1 MNYTIGRSDLDGV
14 VVFLAVAEEG
24 GFRAAARRLGVTPSA
39 ISQAIRVFE
48 DRIGVAL
55 LVRTTRSV
63 GLTEA
68 GERLLTQVRPAAQL
82 MLQGI
87 ESARSLGSAV
97 TGVLRISVPTPS
109 VTMLTER
116 FVAGFLAAHPG
127 LQLELIGD
135 DRLVD
140 IVAEGCDAGVRPR
153 TFVQADMVAVPLN
166 GEEPNVVVG
175 APALLARHGHPSQP
189 QDVGRIPCIVF
200 RQADM
205 LLDEWAFNVDG
216 ERRVVSIRG
225 PLILDDVAACI
236 HAAEQAVG
244 LFRLP
249 RSLVARHIHAGTLEV
264 VLAEFSVPFPGLALY
279 YPNRRTVTPKLRA
292 FIDYIRA
299 NSSDVGSRR
308 AD

>member
-1 MNYTIGRSDLDGV
+1 MNYTIGRNDLDGV

-39 ISQAIRVFE
+39 VSQAIRVFE

-63 GLTEA
+63 ALTEA
-68 GERLLTQVRPAAQL
+68 GERLLMQVRPAAQQL
-82 MLQGI
+82 LQGI
-87 ESARSLGSAV
+87 ESARSLGSSV
-97 TGVLRISVPTPS
+97 TGVLRISVPRPS
-109 VTMLTER
+109 VPMLTER
-116 FVAGFLAAHPG
+116 YVAGFLAAHPG
-127 LQLELIGD
+127 LRLELIGD

-153 TFVQADMVAVPLN
+153 SFVQADMVAVPLN

-175 APALLARHGHPSQP
+175 APSLLARYGRPSLP
-189 QDVGRIPCIVF
+189 HDIGRLPCTVF

-205 LLDEWAFNVDG
+205 LLDEWAFDVAG

-225 PLILDDVAACI
+225 PLILDDVVACI
-236 HAAEQAVG
+236 HAAEQGVG

-249 RSLVARHIHAGTLEV
+249 RSLVARNIHAGTLEV
-264 VLAEFSVPFPGLALY
+264 VLADLAVAFPGLALY

-299 NSSDVGSRR
+299 HGSE
-308 AD
+308 AG